1 MIIFLIFIILIMII
15 KFISLNQQQNKYFQI
30 NEKYLI
36 ILTIIKN
43 LSILLLNIHVLLI
56 YLMEYLNYFKIYY

>member
-1 MIIFLIFIILIMII
+1 MII

-43 LSILLLNIHVLLI
+43 LSILLLNIHALLI
-56 YLMEYLNYFKIYY
+56 YLMEYLNYFKFYY

>member
-1 MIIFLIFIILIMII
+1 MII